1 MADWINS
8 GKHVPPSAVSNTL
21 RNELLAR
28 GLVTEAALRRLQI
41 Y

>member
-1 MADWINS
+1 MANWINS
-8 GKHVPPSAVSNTL
+8 GKHVPSSAVSNTL
-21 RNELLAR
+21 KNELLTR